1 MYQIIF
7 WEAVLFGAG
16 AVIVGNLAGIGIY
29 QLVIPAF
36 EKITEQTLPQ
46 AIAWEGVLFGTGFS
60 ILCIAASYGL
70 SAVQLRILLKE
81 KKKKVQKRRGKYR
94 KIVRFT
100 PGRVLLHKWQM
111 HRVRKSVEIVL
122 LASALLIV
130 GFGKMEISTRQEELK
145 VYQRLTGNGY
155 YLSTMEITN
164 SPGISR
170 QTVDK
175 LEQVAGV
182 TSVEQYHNNEKEEF
196 WIDLSEYVESEYFQK
211 VVETLV
217 AYLNET
223 SIKEKISIEKVR
235 LSLLTIDRWQ
245 DIQRFLRNLD
255 EGSLTKEEF
264 EQYIQ
269 ENL

>member
-1 MYQIIF
+1 MLEILQ
-7 WEAVLFGAG
+7 ELG
-16 AVIVGNLAGIGIY
+16 Y
-29 QLVIPAF
+29 QLVIPVF

-60 ILCIAASYGL
+60 VLCIGASYGL

-81 KKKKVQKRRGKYR
+81 KKKKVQKRREKYR

-122 LASALLIV
+122 LASVLLV
-130 GFGKMEISTRQEELK
+130 AGFGKIEISTRQEKLK

-196 WIDLSEYVESEYFQK
+196 WLICQNMPK
-211 VVETLV
+211 V
-217 AYLNET
+217 
-223 SIKEKISIEKVR
+223 SIFRK
-235 LSLLTIDRWQ
+235 
-245 DIQRFLRNLD
+245 
-255 EGSLTKEEF
+255 
-264 EQYIQ
+264 
-269 ENL
+269 

>member
-1 MYQIIF
+1 
-7 WEAVLFGAG
+7 
-16 AVIVGNLAGIGIY
+16 
-29 QLVIPAF
+29 
-36 EKITEQTLPQ
+36 
-46 AIAWEGVLFGTGFS
+46 
-60 ILCIAASYGL
+60 
-70 SAVQLRILLKE
+70 
-81 KKKKVQKRRGKYR
+81 
-94 KIVRFT
+94 
-100 PGRVLLHKWQM
+100 M

-196 WIDLSEYVESEYFQK
+196 WLICQNMLK
-211 VVETLV
+211 
-217 AYLNET
+217 A
-223 SIKEKISIEKVR
+223 SIFRK
-235 LSLLTIDRWQ
+235 
-245 DIQRFLRNLD
+245 
-255 EGSLTKEEF
+255 
-264 EQYIQ
+264 
-269 ENL
+269 

>member
-1 MYQIIF
+1 
-7 WEAVLFGAG
+7 
-16 AVIVGNLAGIGIY
+16 
-29 QLVIPAF
+29 
-36 EKITEQTLPQ
+36 
-46 AIAWEGVLFGTGFS
+46 
-60 ILCIAASYGL
+60 
-70 SAVQLRILLKE
+70 
-81 KKKKVQKRRGKYR
+81 
-94 KIVRFT
+94 
-100 PGRVLLHKWQM
+100 M

-196 WIDLSEYVESEYFQK
+196 WIDLSEYAESEYFQK

-223 SIKEKISIEKVR
+223 SI
-235 LSLLTIDRWQ
+235 
-245 DIQRFLRNLD
+245 
-255 EGSLTKEEF
+255 
-264 EQYIQ
+264 
-269 ENL
+269 

>member
-29 QLVIPAF
+29 QLVIPTF

-182 TSVEQYHNNEKEEF
+182 TSVEHIITMKKRSSGLICQNMLK
-196 WIDLSEYVESEYFQK
+196 
-211 VVETLV
+211 
-217 AYLNET
+217 A
-223 SIKEKISIEKVR
+223 SIFRK
-235 LSLLTIDRWQ
+235 
-245 DIQRFLRNLD
+245 
-255 EGSLTKEEF
+255 
-264 EQYIQ
+264 
-269 ENL
+269 